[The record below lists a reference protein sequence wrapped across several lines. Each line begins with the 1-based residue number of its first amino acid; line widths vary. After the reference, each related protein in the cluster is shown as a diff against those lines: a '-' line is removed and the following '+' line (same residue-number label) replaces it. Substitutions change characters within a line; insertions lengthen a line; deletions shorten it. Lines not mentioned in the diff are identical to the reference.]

1 MKQRCITK
9 DRLEAFAKALRER
22 DKSIGTREKY
32 LRDVG
37 CFAKWLNG
45 AEITGENG
53 AAWRDSLLKQ
63 GYAPA
68 SVNSMVA
75 AVNQFLRHAGWEIYR
90 IQPVKVQR
98 KIFRDDRRE
107 LTREEYGRQGIG
119 EDVYLA
125 TMLCLPRFLR
135 ETYEITGRW
144 GYDRG
149 FWTWRQTGGLLF
161 RLGELEFEYRL
172 TERNEP
178 LPEGLRAGDPI
189 LSVHIPSDAKLT
201 REKLDASYT
210 WAKRFFSEVPGP
222 WISEKPKA
230 ILCGTWLLSPE
241 LYGLLSENSGIRR
254 FADDYSLY
262 HIQQN
267 DNAIYRWLYQLS
279 GPVSAEKL
287 PERTCLQRSVKGHL
301 LSGGLIGIAW
311 GILKD

>member
-1 MKQRCITK
+1 
-9 DRLEAFAKALRER
+9 
-22 DKSIGTREKY
+22 
-32 LRDVG
+32 
-37 CFAKWLNG
+37 
-45 AEITGENG
+45 
-53 AAWRDSLLKQ
+53 
-63 GYAPA
+63 
-68 SVNSMVA
+68 
-75 AVNQFLRHAGWEIYR
+75 
-90 IQPVKVQR
+90 
-98 KIFRDDRRE
+98 
-107 LTREEYGRQGIG
+107 
-119 EDVYLA
+119 
-125 TMLCLPRFLR
+125 MLCLPRFLR